1 MCVDSHTGGD
11 VRGAPKATLEGD
23 TLPFMPVRRVVL
35 AVLTVVL
42 AGLLVALVI
51 VRRGVRPDEHRYALQ
66 GQVQSITPDRQEAMV
81 KHGEIKGLM
90 PAMTMPYRFGT
101 RAELDAL
108 KPGDVI
114 DGTLVILSNDAFLT
128 GVKKTGEAPIEKPAA
143 ETLVTGST
151 LDKATRLL
159 QPGDTV
165 PDGAFVNQN
174 GRKQTLKDLR
184 GSTVVLTFIYT
195 RCPLPTFC
203 PMMDRHFVTIQDHLK
218 ADASLKHVQLVTV
231 SFDPVRDT
239 PAVLRAH
246 AKELGADLQR
256 WTFLTGDLKAIDEF
270 AGKFGVYVVR
280 NPNDERDITHNL
292 RTAIIG
298 PDGSVKK
305 IYTGNEWTPE
315 DILTDLKPVA
325 NAD

>member
-1 MCVDSHTGGD
+1 MQ
-11 VRGAPKATLEGD
+11 LQ
-23 TLPFMPVRRVVL
+23 RVAL
-35 AVLTVVL
+35 GLLTVVL
-42 AGLLVALVI
+42 AGVLAALFF
-51 VRRGVRPDEHRYALQ
+51 VRSTTREQHTYALK
-66 GQVQSITPDRQEAMV
+66 GQVQSITPDRQEVIV

-90 PAMTMPYRFGT
+90 PAMTMPYRLKDKKEF
-101 RAELDAL
+101 DAL

-114 DGTLVILSNDAFLT
+114 DGTLVIVSNDAFLT
-128 GVKKTGEAPIEKPAA
+128 GVKKTGEAPIEKPPA
-143 ETLVTGST
+143 ETLVTGSA
-151 LDKATRLL
+151 LDKAVKLL

-174 GRKQTLKDLR
+174 GRKETLKDLR

-203 PMMDRHFVTIQDHLK
+203 PMMDRHFVTIQEHVK
-218 ADASLKHVQLVTV
+218 ADKSLNHVHLVTV

-256 WTFLTGDLKAIDEF
+256 WTFFTGDLKAVDDF

-298 PDGSVKK
+298 PDGTVKK
-305 IYTGNEWTPE
+305 IYTGNEWTPD
-315 DILTDLKPVA
+315 DILRDLRPTA

>member
-1 MCVDSHTGGD
+1 MQLH
-11 VRGAPKATLEGD
+11 
-23 TLPFMPVRRVVL
+23 RVAL
-35 AVLTVVL
+35 GLLTVVL
-42 AGLLVALVI
+42 AGVLAALFF
-51 VRRGVRPDEHRYALQ
+51 VRSNSTRDQHTYALQ
-66 GQVQSITPDRQEAMV
+66 GQVQSITADRQEAIV

-90 PAMTMPYRFGT
+90 PAMTMPYRIKNKKEF
-101 RAELDAL
+101 DAL

-114 DGTLVILSNDAFLT
+114 DGTLVIVSNDAFLT
-128 GVKKTGEAPIEKPAA
+128 GVKKTGEAPIEKAPA

-151 LDKATRLL
+151 LDKAVKLL

-174 GRKQTLKDLR
+174 GRKETLKDLR

-203 PMMDRHFVTIQDHLK
+203 PMMDRHFVTIQDRVK
-218 ADASLKHVQLVTV
+218 ADKSLNHVRLVTV

-246 AKELGADLQR
+246 AKELGADLRR
-256 WTFLTGDLKAIDEF
+256 WTFFTGDLKAVDDF

-298 PDGSVKK
+298 PDGTVKK

-315 DILTDLKPVA
+315 DILMDLRPVA

>member
-1 MCVDSHTGGD
+1 MQ
-11 VRGAPKATLEGD
+11 
-23 TLPFMPVRRVVL
+23 FRRVVIVGL
-35 AVLTVVL
+35 AIVL
-42 AGLLVALVI
+42 AASFAVFSVM
-51 VRRGVRPDEHRYALQ
+51 RRTAQPDGHTYTLQ

-90 PAMTMPYRFGT
+90 PAMTMPYRFKT
-101 RAELDAL
+101 KTELDAL
-108 KPGDVI
+108 KPGDLI
-114 DGTLVILSNDAFLT
+114 DGTLVIETNDAFLT
-128 GVKKTGEAPIEKPAA
+128 GVKKTGEAPIEKPPA
-143 ETLVTGST
+143 ETLVTGSN
-151 LDKATRLL
+151 LDKATKLL

-165 PDGAFVNQN
+165 PDGAFVDQS
-174 GRKQTLKDLR
+174 GRRSSLKAFR

-203 PMMDRHFVTIQDHLK
+203 PMMDRHFATLQAHMK
-218 ADASLKHVQLVTV
+218 SDAALRRVHLVTV

-246 AKELGADLQR
+246 AKELEADLR
-256 WTFLTGDLKAIDEF
+256 TWTFFTGDEKAVDAF
-270 AGKFGVYVVR
+270 AARFGVYVVK

-292 RTAIIG
+292 RTAVIG
-298 PDGSVKK
+298 PDGVVTK

-315 DILTDLKPVA
+315 DILMDLKPVA

>member
-1 MCVDSHTGGD
+1 MS
-11 VRGAPKATLEGD
+11 ATRAVIVGLA
-23 TLPFMPVRRVVL
+23 VVL
-35 AVLTVVL
+35 AV
-42 AGLLVALVI
+42 AFGALLF
-51 VRRGVRPDEHRYALQ
+51 VRNAARPDERTYPLH

-90 PAMTMPYRFGT
+90 PGMTMPYRFK
-101 RAELDAL
+101 AKSELDAL
-108 KPGDVI
+108 KPGDLI
-114 DGTLVILSNDAFLT
+114 DGTLVIVSNDAFLT
-128 GVKKTGEAPIEKPAA
+128 GVRKTGEAPIDRPPA

-151 LDKATRLL
+151 LDKAVQLL
-159 QPGDTV
+159 RPGDTI

-174 GRKQTLKDLR
+174 GRKQTLKDFR

-203 PMMDRHFVTIQDHLK
+203 PMMDRHFASIQERLK
-218 ADASLKHVQLVTV
+218 ADATLKHVHLVTV
-231 SFDPVRDT
+231 SFDPARDT

-246 AKELGADLQR
+246 AKELDADLGR
-256 WTFLTGDLKAIDEF
+256 WTFLTGDVKAVDDF

-298 PDGSVKK
+298 PDGIVKK
-305 IYTGNEWTPE
+305 IYTGNEWTPD
-315 DILTDLKPVA
+315 DILMDLKPVA